1 MEDTFGGAAVLE
13 GGGDVGAVE
22 TQPEVSQGTDTAVEQ
37 PETQPEQPQTPGQ
50 QPAFDKDGRPTP
62 QALNNALSKLG
73 ETDKKLA
80 DFVRGRYFKAQE
92 FEKVFPTPQEALSAK
107 ETLEVMGGE
116 EGLTQLR
123 DEAQQY
129 ANELTMVANGDSKI
143 LDDIIADSKDGF
155 LKLAPA
161 AFEKLKTVDPALYQ
175 STSMSGFSDVL
186 RSSGFPDG
194 INTMA
199 AGIGELVDHIKE
211 GRQQQ
216 AFDSARNLGAWFD
229 KFKSMAKAATPE
241 NKIDPERQKF
251 ETERE
256 EFQTQKQEQYRGDVN
271 SQLNDSLIKP
281 LLTRILSPL
290 MKGRT
295 FTTEQKQTLESLI
308 YTNLS
313 KEISA
318 DQRFNEKRKILQERQ
333 DTKGILNLFR
343 PRLEELM
350 PKVVKA
356 AWASTGHASAAPR
369 PQANGNAQM
378 TTGTKPRPEDIDWT
392 KDRGRQRFM
401 SGEATL
407 KNGKI
412 AKWDWSKV

>member
-1 MEDTFGGAAVLE
+1 MEDTFGGAAVLDS
-13 GGGDVGAVE
+13 GGDVGAVE
-22 TQPEVSQGTDTAVEQ
+22 TTPEVSQPTETGVEQ

-50 QPAFDKDGRPTP
+50 QPAFDQSGKPTP
-62 QALNNALSKLG
+62 EALKNALSKIA
-73 ETDKKLA
+73 ETDKRLA
-80 DFVRGRYFKAQE
+80 DHFRGRFFKTEQY
-92 FEKVFPTPQEALSAK
+92 EKVFPTPQDALSAK
-107 ETLEVMGGE
+107 ETIDIVGGE
-116 EGLTQLR
+116 NGIAQLQDVSNR
-123 DEAQQY
+123 Y
-129 ANELTMVANGDSKI
+129 VAALNGDASV
-143 LDDIIADSKDGF
+143 LEDIAADSKEGF
-155 LKLAPA
+155 IKIAPT
-161 AFEKLKTVDPALYQ
+161 AFDMLKTMAPEVYQ
-175 STSMSGFSDVL
+175 AKSMSGFSDVL

-216 AFDSARNLGAWFD
+216 AFDAARNLGAWFD
-229 KFKSMAKAATPE
+229 KFKGMAKPATPQ
-241 NKIDPERQKF
+241 NQADPEQEKFKTEKQEFDSQK
-251 ETERE
+251 
-256 EFQTQKQEQYRGDVN
+256 KEQYRNDVN
-271 SQLNDSLIKP
+271 SQINDSLVKP
-281 LLTRILSPL
+281 LLTKLMAPL

-295 FTTEQKQTLESLI
+295 LTIEQKQTLEGLI
-308 YTNLS
+308 YTNLT
-313 KEISA
+313 KEIIS
-318 DQRFNEKRKILQERQ
+318 DERFNEKRRILQDRQ
-333 DTKGILNLFR
+333 DSKGILNLYR

-356 AWASTGHASAAPR
+356 AWASTGHASAAPK

-378 TTGTKPRPEDIDWT
+378 TIGTKPRPEDIDWT